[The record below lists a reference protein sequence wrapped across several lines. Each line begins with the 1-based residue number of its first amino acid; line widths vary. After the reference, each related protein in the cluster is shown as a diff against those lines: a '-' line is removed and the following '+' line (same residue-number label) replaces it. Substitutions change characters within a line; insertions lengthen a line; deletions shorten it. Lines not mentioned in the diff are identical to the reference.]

1 MKKKGILA
9 PTVSIKWNPNMNC
22 EILPVDILGKPE
34 YLTVFLIFQVK
45 PPTYQIYN
53 VDDANM
59 VFDQLNECRIT
70 GRAVLQVCN
79 TEGDDDLA

>member
-1 MKKKGILA
+1 MVTSKPPPKKKINK
-9 PTVSIKWNPNMNC
+9 SI
-22 EILPVDILGKPE
+22 
-34 YLTVFLIFQVK
+34 YLQVK

-79 TEGDDDLA
+79 TEDDDDLA